1 MDLNQRKL
9 TKSEWESIEVP
20 VSFQEKDILNLITQG
35 YHNVN
40 IKYNK
45 HNSLFQFLK
54 IDYNETMEDHLYN
67 KYFAPKINEMKKIHS
82 TEEIFNVQS
91 KSNPSIKKADII
103 RIEKNDTSKL
113 NADIVYEYLL
123 LNNIEEILKYK
134 QKKNSK
140 WLFYYFS
147 LNKLIK
153 NTISNLNRHVV
164 QITNNVLSK
173 FEEDVDMTMIIE
185 NSVDFIE
192 KNDLILKYSDM
203 TLYEHQ
209 KKIFN
214 IMQNPDFVT
223 NTIIYFFNLTT
234 AFVGGVFFRSEI
246 MKTNIICRRTSKSK
260 CYFFTDR
267 NCRTRKC
274 QPYVSSSAD
283 KYNTIFFRYTNR
295 GQGFSSTGWCN
306 I

>member
-20 VSFQEKDILNLITQG
+20 VSFQEKDILNLIIQG
-35 YHNVN
+35 FSNVN
-40 IKYNK
+40 VKYNK
-45 HNSLFQFLK
+45 NNSLFQFLK
-54 IDYNETMEDHLYN
+54 IEYNETMEDHLYN
-67 KYFAPKINEMKKIHS
+67 KYFAPKINEMKKIYSH
-82 TEEIFNVQS
+82 EEIFNVQS
-91 KSNPSIKKADII
+91 KSNPNIKKADII

-153 NTISNLNRHVV
+153 NTISNLNRHIV

-173 FEEDVDMTMIIE
+173 FEEDVNMTTIIE

-209 KKIFN
+209 KKYSTLCKI
-214 IMQNPDFVT
+214 QS
-223 NTIIYFFNLTT
+223 LTL
-234 AFVGGVFFRSEI
+234 
-246 MKTNIICRRTSKSK
+246 
-260 CYFFTDR
+260 D
-267 NCRTRKC
+267 
-274 QPYVSSSAD
+274 
-283 KYNTIFFRYTNR
+283 
-295 GQGFSSTGWCN
+295 
-306 I
+306 